1 MGTGDFCLSADLFA
15 EAFPFHLVINRQLQV
30 VQAGRSLLKHCPSLV
45 IGGLFTAAFRVQR
58 PDLKTDFTGICASRN
73 KIFLIASLDVE
84 DLYLKGQM
92 MLDEA
97 RDCLYFIG
105 SPWLHANTEL
115 KQFGLKLKDFA
126 LHDPAADFLFLF
138 KSNRAALD
146 DTTQLANRLREE
158 KEWAQVTLGS
168 IGDGVIATS
177 TDGRVNYMNQTAEQ
191 MTGRAHTEVKGQRLE
206 AVLNLVDEITRH
218 SHADFLAKAL
228 EDKEPVPMPTPS
240 LLLQADGE
248 AHVVEGV
255 LTPIL
260 DGQGGTHGM
269 VIVFHDI
276 SDRQHLIRQLEF
288 HSTHDHL
295 TNLPNRM
302 LLYDRATQSIAQARR
317 HIEQVALMFLDLDRF
332 KTINDSLGHQI
343 GDQLLKLVAGRLSS
357 VVRETDTVCRL
368 GGDEFVILISEIDQC
383 DFVGQVAEK
392 VLDVLRAPFHVSG
405 YVLTIS
411 ASIGVSKFPE
421 DADDVNRLLKHADL
435 AMYQAKTRGRN
446 NIQFFDR
453 SMDQRAESRLSL
465 ENSLR
470 LALKRDELQLYFQP
484 KLAIASGRLTG
495 FEALLRWHSREH
507 GTVPPDRFIPIAE
520 ETGLIVPIGEWVINE
535 ACRQVS
541 EWRQAGFSETPVAVN
556 ISLIQLTRVDLE
568 KVLVDALHRNQLTPD
583 LIELEFT
590 ESVLLQDFEMA
601 MDVLQRLHGLG
612 FTLTIDDFGV
622 GYSSLNYLN
631 RLPIDVL
638 KIDRSFVNGAC
649 EDRDAEAIVRAVVN
663 LSHDLDI
670 CVIAEGCET
679 EQQLN
684 YLKQIAC
691 DQVQGYLISRPMPA
705 EEITPFLEADY
716 LYEKCVEL
724 DD

>member
-1 MGTGDFCLSADLFA
+1 
-15 EAFPFHLVINRQLQV
+15 LQV
-30 VQAGRSLLKHCPSLV
+30 VQAGRSLLKHCPSVV
-45 IGGLFTAAFRVQR
+45 IGGLFTTAFRIQR
-58 PDLKTDFTGICASRN
+58 PDLETDFTGICASRK

-97 RDCLYFIG
+97 TDCLYFLG

-115 KQFGLKLKDFA
+115 KQFGLELKDFA

-177 TDGRVNYMNQTAEQ
+177 TDGTVNYMNQVAEQ
-191 MTGRAHTEVKGQRLE
+191 MTGLSQQAVKGRLLQE
-206 AVLNLVDEITRH
+206 VLNLVDEISRH
-218 SHADFLAKAL
+218 SHAEFIAKAL
-228 EDKEPVPMPTPS
+228 EDTKPVSMPTPS

-255 LTPIL
+255 LTPIQ

-302 LLYDRATQSIAQARR
+302 LLYDRAAQSIAQARR
-317 HIEQVALMFLDLDRF
+317 HIEQVALLFLDLDRF
-332 KTINDSLGHQI
+332 KNINDSLGHQI
-343 GDQLLKLVAGRLSS
+343 GDQLLKLVAGRLKS

-368 GGDEFVILISEIDQC
+368 GGDEFVILVAEIDQC
-383 DFVGQVAEK
+383 DFVAQVAEK
-392 VLDVLRAPFHVSG
+392 VLSVLLAPFHVSG
-405 YVLTIS
+405 YVLSIS
-411 ASIGVSKFPE
+411 ASIGVSIFPD
-421 DADDVNRLLKHADL
+421 DADSVSLLLKHADL
-435 AMYQAKTRGRN
+435 AMYQAKSRGRN
-446 NIQFFDR
+446 NIQFFEI
-453 SMDQRAESRLSL
+453 SMDHRAESRLSL

-470 LALKRDELQLYFQP
+470 LALKQNELELYFQP
-484 KLAIASGRLTG
+484 KLDIASGRLMG

-520 ETGLIVPIGEWVINE
+520 ETGLIVPIGEWVIHE
-535 ACRQVS
+535 ACRQVAA
-541 EWRQAGFSETPVAVN
+541 WRSAGFAETPVAVN
-556 ISLIQLTRVDLE
+556 ISVIQLTRVDLE
-568 KVLVDALHRNQLTPD
+568 KVLIEALYKHQIGAG

-601 MDVLQRLHGLG
+601 MDVLQRLHRLG

-638 KIDRSFVNGAC
+638 KIDRSFISGAC
-649 EDRDAEAIVRAVVN
+649 EDWDAEAIVRAVVN
-663 LSHDLDI
+663 LSHDLEI
-670 CVIAEGCET
+670 SVIAEGCET
-679 EQQLN
+679 EAQFS
-684 YLKQIAC
+684 YLKKIAC
-691 DQVQGYLISRPMPA
+691 DQVQGYLISRPLPA
-705 EEITPFLEADY
+705 GDVEQFLDADY
-716 LYEKCVEL
+716 LYKKCI
-724 DD
+724 